1 MNLIFSKIL
10 GDGLQTECAIICKKI
25 LPQLLLARSKNEK
38 DVSINKTV
46 FRKRQVDEF
55 MFFDKK
61 MESGKYGMHL
71 R

>member
-10 GDGLQTECAIICKKI
+10 GDGLQTECAMICTKI
-25 LPQLLLARSKNEK
+25 MPQLLIARSKIEK
-38 DVSINKTV
+38 DVSKKTV
-46 FRKRQVDEF
+46 FRKLQVDEF
-55 MFFDKK
+55 MFFDKQ